1 MARSIPLGANDSFGR
16 GSSLTLPARS
26 LVQAARFAPPEQ
38 QGMAG
43 LRRFFAGMSRSS
55 VEISSAT
62 PKRTA
67 ISAESLSAAFS
78 IAETIAG
85 GESAGQRAHVST
97 VETSGCRRIEALLRR
112 RDFWSVFIGIH
123 ALRKQHA
130 KALDAHRHQLICQHS
145 RGLVACLVEVVAKA
159 VMIGVGMGKKDR
171 FIPMSERAL
180 RWTDKYVAEARPAL
194 LTASDEGTVF
204 LEHGV
209 AFERLRLTTLVR
221 SYIGKAK
228 IGKTGGCHLFRRT
241 VATLMLEN
249 GADIRAIQEL
259 PGHAKLS
266 ITELYTRVSIILLRQ
281 VYPATHPGASEK
293 RAEEAA
299 ELPAQPDD
307 EDDEES

>member
-1 MARSIPLGANDSFGR
+1 
-16 GSSLTLPARS
+16 
-26 LVQAARFAPPEQ
+26 
-38 QGMAG
+38 
-43 LRRFFAGMSRSS
+43 
-55 VEISSAT
+55 
-62 PKRTA
+62 
-67 ISAESLSAAFS
+67 
-78 IAETIAG
+78 
-85 GESAGQRAHVST
+85 
-97 VETSGCRRIEALLRR
+97 
-112 RDFWSVFIGIH
+112 
-123 ALRKQHA
+123 
-130 KALDAHRHQLICQHS
+130 
-145 RGLVACLVEVVAKA
+145 
-159 VMIGVGMGKKDR
+159 MIGVGMGKKDR